1 MSDPLQRPFAA
12 GVLMKVGLEPPEQ
25 AVVKPD
31 HVPIRAIE
39 ALVQA
44 GHSAAAL
51 QVAAWVL
58 PRREAVWW
66 ACECVAAHLPAEVPD
81 REAAALNAARQWA
94 TAPAEDR
101 RRAAEAAA
109 EAVNYATPAG
119 QAACAA
125 YWSGGSLAPPK
136 VPVVPPAEHL
146 LPRACANAA
155 LLAVTLGDPKTA
167 AERLAR
173 CLALAADVA
182 SGKNR
187 WKEEKPTT
195 VRR

>member
-12 GVLMKVGLEPPEQ
+12 GVLAKVALEPAEQ

-31 HVPIRAIE
+31 HVPLRAIE
-39 ALVQA
+39 ALAAA
-44 GHSAAAL
+44 GHTAAAL
-51 QVAAWVL
+51 RVAAWVL

-66 ACECVAAHLPAEVPD
+66 ACECVAAHPAPD
-81 REAAALNAARQWA
+81 APPEEAGALSAAQQWA
-94 TAPAEDR
+94 TAPTEDR
-101 RRAAEAAA
+101 RRAAEKAA

-119 QAACAA
+119 QAAIAA
-125 YWSGGSLAPPK
+125 CWSGGSMAPPK
-136 VPVVPPAEHL
+136 VPVVPPPEHL

-155 LLAVTLGDPKTA
+155 LLAVTLGDPHA
-167 AERLAR
+167 AADRLAR

-195 VRR
+195 ARR